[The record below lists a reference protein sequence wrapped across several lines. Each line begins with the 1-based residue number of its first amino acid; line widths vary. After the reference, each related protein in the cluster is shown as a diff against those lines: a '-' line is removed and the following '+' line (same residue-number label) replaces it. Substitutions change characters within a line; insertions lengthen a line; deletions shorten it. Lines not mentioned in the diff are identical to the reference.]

1 MNYDVTIE
9 PVNQLYTR
17 LDCDAGLGY
26 ELAEE
31 FSFFVPGYKFMQS
44 FKNGRWDGRIKLFNR
59 QNHQI
64 YKGLLPRVVA
74 WLGSQNYSFTITD
87 KDELRPQ
94 IPYMAGWLDAN
105 WARYGKLVP
114 NEHQRLAIEAGLR
127 LNQSLILSPT
137 SSGKSYIIYLMS
149 RYLVDEAHIDGKI
162 LIITP
167 RIGLVRQLT
176 GDFAD
181 YEVDTG
187 WTAANTHEIAE
198 GSEKNTGKKVVV
210 STWQSIYKMPRTW
223 FSQFDAIFCDE
234 AHEADAAS
242 TTGII
247 DKMPNAPFRCGL
259 TGTLDGTVMHEYEME
274 GRFGPRLK
282 FVTTKDLMDRGIIT
296 KLKIK
301 CLRLKYSPE
310 EIEIVRHLDYQGE
323 IDFLIQHEARNKI
336 LCNLALDLEGNT
348 LMLFNYIERH
358 GKLMLPLLT
367 AKAAEKGKKIHYI
380 DGSVAVA
387 AREEIRQI
395 LENED
400 NCILLATFGTLST
413 GVNIKNLHNAIFC
426 HPYKAKT
433 KILQSIGRI
442 LRKAAGKEEAKL
454 FDVGDDLVYTT
465 KRGNEKINTT
475 MKHFIER
482 IQSYE
487 NEKFAYKIVTVPI
500 SS

>member
-1 MNYDVTIE
+1 MYDVVIE

-17 LDCDAGLGY
+17 LDCDSGLGY

-31 FSFFVPGYKFMQS
+31 FSFYVPGYKFMPS
-44 FKNGRWDGRIKLFNR
+44 FKSGRWDGRIKLFNR
-59 QNHQI
+59 QNQQI
-64 YKGLLPRVVA
+64 YKGLLPRVIA
-74 WLGSQNYSFTITD
+74 WLKEQNYTFDIQN
-87 KDELRPQ
+87 KDALRPQ
-94 IPYMAGWLDAN
+94 IPYEVDWVNQN
-105 WARYGKLVP
+105 WKRYGKLEP
-114 NEHQRLAIEAGLR
+114 LAHQIQAIEAGLK

-137 SSGKSYIIYLMS
+137 SSGKSYIIYLMT
-149 RYLVDEAHIDGKI
+149 RYLIEKQIHGKV

-176 GDFAD
+176 SDFAD
-181 YEVDTG
+181 YEVDSG
-187 WTAANTHEIAE
+187 WTDTNVHEIAE
-198 GSEKNTGKKVVV
+198 GSEKNTSKKVVI

-223 FSQFDAIFCDE
+223 FAQFDAIFCDE

-282 FVTTKDLMDRGIIT
+282 FVTTKDLMDREIVT
-296 KLKIK
+296 PLKIK
-301 CLRLKYSPE
+301 CLRLKYTPD

-323 IDFLIQHEARNKI
+323 IDFLITHEGRNKL

-358 GKLMLPLLT
+358 GKLMLDLLT
-367 AKAAEKGKKIHYI
+367 KKAAEKGKKIHYI
-380 DGSVAVA
+380 DGSVLVK

-395 LENED
+395 LERET
-400 NCILLATFGTLST
+400 NCILLATYGTLST

-426 HPYKAKT
+426 HPYKART

-442 LRKAAGKEEAKL
+442 LRKANGKGEARL
-454 FDVGDDLVYTT
+454 FDVGDDLVYTSS
-465 KRGNEKINTT
+465 RGKEKVNMT
-475 MKHFIER
+475 MRHFIER

-487 NEKFAYKIVTVPI
+487 NEQFPYKIVTVPI
-500 SS
+500 SG